1 MLITIKVMIDRITL
15 LLFLVKSILD
25 NYSIMLNKPIL
36 KLLSIKL
43 TLELA

>member
-25 NYSIMLNKPIL
+25 NYSIMLNKLIL